1 MTENDAKKRR
11 LLKKLK
17 FYVLYSTLL
26 RLPPPSDSTV
36 YEDAGIEPRIVTT
49 FCQTL

>member
-17 FYVLYSTLL
+17 FYVLYFYSTLL
-26 RLPPPSDSTV
+26 RLTPPSDSTV
-36 YEDAGIEPRIVTT
+36 
-49 FCQTL
+49 